1 MLRSTRPDT
10 FCSPAEASRA
20 LRKKLKHGNAHQQ
33 YRALVVRDI
42 AVFDL
47 RRSFII
53 NSCRYYG
60 RWLRTEDRSS
70 RVSTFATAH
79 EIQAMTSILC
89 LIIDSFADSQMIEA
103 LKMLATDSMTDPKVK
118 KKLVSVLGA
127 WHSQFKD
134 DPSMSHISHL
144 YNIVKPST
152 PVRRAA
158 PPPPQPVYN
167 RPEDDFTFDVDE
179 RKSREEIRRI
189 QEEDR
194 KEEKRKAKEAKEAA
208 KRKAIEEEAERKRKV
223 KAAVSGRS
231 KRTPFNYDQV
241 GFTLQPRCCISI
253 HICARD
259 YRRNLRSS
267 QLLQTLPQL
276 QIIWLMP

>member
-1 MLRSTRPDT
+1 
-10 FCSPAEASRA
+10 
-20 LRKKLKHGNAHQQ
+20 
-33 YRALVVRDI
+33 
-42 AVFDL
+42 
-47 RRSFII
+47 
-53 NSCRYYG
+53 
-60 RWLRTEDRSS
+60 
-70 RVSTFATAH
+70 
-79 EIQAMTSILC
+79 MTSILC

-158 PPPPQPVYN
+158 PAPPQPVYN

-179 RKSREEIRRI
+179 RNSREEIRRI

-194 KEEKRKAKEAKEAA
+194 KEEKRKARKEK
-208 KRKAIEEEAERKRKV
+208 KR
-223 KAAVSGRS
+223 AVGGLGASTLRGEDSVLGGRS
-231 KRTPFNYDQV
+231 VGPHVRLTTPNKQKGQGAGAGRLAYPV
-241 GFTLQPRCCISI
+241 REAWCGCG
-253 HICARD
+253 
-259 YRRNLRSS
+259 
-267 QLLQTLPQL
+267 
-276 QIIWLMP
+276 